1 MDGFDLEL
9 LNRLPL
15 AEATWTLF
23 RFAAA
28 RVRQTFKP
36 TTWRAFWMTSVEQC
50 PVEEAAETLGL
61 SAGAV
66 YIARARVL
74 ARLRD
79 EVRQMEDD
87 HAL

>member
-1 MDGFDLEL
+1 
-9 LNRLPL
+9 
-15 AEATWTLF
+15 
-23 RFAAA
+23 
-28 RVRQTFKP
+28 
-36 TTWRAFWMTSVEQC
+36 MTSVEQC
-50 PVEEAAETLGL
+50 PVDEAAETLGL